1 MRRLALPRSSPARAF
16 GAAALALSVVA
27 GALLPASPACAAW
40 PPAAPVPAPVFV
52 DIGEAPGAGHLQ
64 LAPAWLPAGGLGRLV
79 DGDAQARPTA
89 VRVGLGAGVE
99 LRATTIADG
108 ERDAPAARPGAFGPL
123 AGDPARIR
131 RWHGVADV
139 ALGVRW
145 RVRGGDAGWL
155 PGVAWLAE
163 AETPTGGPAFRAA
176 DAHPS
181 LRATAAWALP
191 HDWTLALTPGVFR
204 DRDEAGRH
212 HACGLLAATMGH
224 AWTPRLRGF
233 VELAARGGAGG
244 RGARTDADMG
254 LAFAA
259 TQALQVAA
267 VLSRGLAVG
276 TPDPRA
282 GLSVSARF

>member
-1 MRRLALPRSSPARAF
+1 MRRPASSRPAL
-16 GAAALALSVVA
+16 AAASVRLAALGLVVPATSALAGAVPGALS
-27 GALLPASPACAAW
+27 
-40 PPAAPVPAPVFV
+40 PVSV
-52 DIGEAPGAGHLQ
+52 DMTEAPLPGLVQ
-64 LAPAWLPAGGLGRLV
+64 VAPAWLSPRSLGRLV
-79 DGDAQARPTA
+79 ADDPQARPA
-89 VRVGLGAGVE
+89 SLRIGLGANIE
-99 LRATTIADG
+99 LRATTVD
-108 ERDAPAARPGAFGPL
+108 DATDPPAARPQALGAL
-123 AGDPARIR
+123 AADPAGIR
-131 RWHGVADV
+131 RLHGVADV

-163 AETPTGGPAFRAA
+163 AETPAGGPAFRAA

-191 HDWTLALTPGVFR
+191 DDWTLAITPGVFR
-204 DRDEAGRH
+204 DRDDDGRH
-212 HACGLLAATMGH
+212 HACGLLAATMGR

-233 VELAARGGAGG
+233 VELAARGASGD

-254 LAFAA
+254 LAFSA

-267 VLSRGLAVG
+267 VMSRGVASG